1 MPIVFCSLE
10 IHLPHSQSL
19 KEKRMIVRK
28 TAGRLRSR
36 FNFSVSEIDHQEL
49 WQRAR
54 LGAVSIG
61 PDRIE
66 LERISNQL
74 IRECER
80 ILGGDLLRFNI
91 EIFDHD

>member
-1 MPIVFCSLE
+1 
-10 IHLPHSQSL
+10 
-19 KEKRMIVRK
+19 MIVRK

>member
-1 MPIVFCSLE
+1 
-10 IHLPHSQSL
+10 
-19 KEKRMIVRK
+19 MIVRK

-36 FNFSVSEIDHQEL
+36 FNFSVSEIGHQEL
-49 WQRAR
+49 LQRAW

-61 PDRIE
+61 PDRIQ

-74 IRECER
+74 IGECER
-80 ILGGDLLRFNI
+80 ILGDDLVRYSI

>member
-1 MPIVFCSLE
+1 
-10 IHLPHSQSL
+10 
-19 KEKRMIVRK
+19 MIVRK

-36 FNFSVSEIDHQEL
+36 FNFSVSEIGHQEL
-49 WQRAR
+49 LQRAW

-61 PDRIE
+61 PDRIQ

-74 IRECER
+74 IGECER
-80 ILGGDLLRFNI
+80 ILGDDLLRYSI